1 MARKPTLLRRV
12 AALALDVAAR
22 RLPDYSHPKSPHRYT
37 QPQLMACLVVR
48 AYCRQ
53 TYRGVVELLEESDG
67 LRAALRLRRDRVPR
81 HTTLEEFASRV
92 ASPRLLDELVGEVL
106 ALCQARGLRVDELAA
121 DSTGMQSSTA
131 SAHYVSRA
139 GKGNC
144 GHYVKLS
151 CAVTCTSVMLASFVI
166 SRGPSHD
173 LTEARELFWRAASRC
188 APHAVY
194 ADAGYD
200 AEWVHAFWRD
210 GVGARSYVPPI
221 HRGGYAAVRTPHRSR
236 LARFHG
242 PPAGYG
248 RRWHAESFYSGLKRS
263 TGDRLAARSDAARF
277 TEAGLR
283 LLAYQIRRA

>member
-1 MARKPTLLRRV
+1 
-12 AALALDVAAR
+12 
-22 RLPDYSHPKSPHRYT
+22 
-37 QPQLMACLVVR
+37 
-48 AYCRQ
+48 
-53 TYRGVVELLEESDG
+53 
-67 LRAALRLRRDRVPR
+67 
-81 HTTLEEFASRV
+81 
-92 ASPRLLDELVGEVL
+92 
-106 ALCQARGLRVDELAA
+106 
-121 DSTGMQSSTA
+121 MQSSTA
-131 SAHYVSRA
+131 GAHYASRA
-139 GKGNC
+139 GKRC

-151 CAVTCTSVMLASFVI
+151 CAVACASVMLVAFVA

-173 LTEARELFWRAASRC
+173 LAEARELFWRAAARC
-188 APHAVY
+188 APRAVY

-221 HRGGYAAVRTPHRSR
+221 HRGGYAAVRTPRRAR
-236 LARFHG
+236 LGAFRG
-242 PPAGYG
+242 RPAGYG